1 MPSAH
6 PRSPQ
11 VLPDPLK
18 HLSQLVFTPG
28 HLPRALWSVYVNLSN
43 WKLSTKYRV
52 SKVSRVMMATMISPY
67 LRYLVLTILVLQTSF
82 LVLTLR
88 YSRTHSNGEPY
99 IATTVVFLTECLK
112 YFLCLVLLLWQ
123 KDGSLK
129 CMINEFR
136 HEIILRPMDTVM
148 LAIPASLYTLQ
159 NNLLILALTNLD
171 AATYQVTYQL
181 KILTTAGFSVL
192 LLGKQL
198 DSKQW
203 VSLLLLMGGVALVQ
217 MPTMASSPLL
227 SAQEQQDQ
235 LIGFVA
241 VLTACFSSGFA
252 GVFYE
257 KLVKQSSQPSVIIR
271 NLQLGIFS
279 LIFSSSAMAY
289 YNSSD
294 ISTLGMF
301 YGYTSPVI
309 AVICLQACGG
319 LVVAATIKYADNI
332 LKGFATSISIIVS
345 TLCSWFVLEDLQ
357 PGSQFLA
364 GTAIVLAASLLYGLP
379 LAELCKPGKSAAKKT
394 VLSV

>member
-1 MPSAH
+1 MPLSQVFLNWL
-6 PRSPQ
+6 SSVQ
-11 VLPDPLK
+11 VLF
-18 HLSQLVFTPG
+18 LSPG
-28 HLPRALWSVYVNLSN
+28 QSGHRGNR
-43 WKLSTKYRV
+43 KQE
-52 SKVSRVMMATMISPY
+52 SRMITGISPY
-67 LRYLVLTILVLQTSF
+67 LRYLVLSVLVLQTSF
-82 LVLTLR
+82 LVLILR

-99 IATTVVFLTECLK
+99 TPTTVVFLTECLK
-112 YFLCLVLLLWQ
+112 YFLCLVIMLWQ
-123 KDGSLK
+123 KNGSVLA
-129 CMINEFR
+129 MVHDFR
-136 HEIILRPMDTVM
+136 HEIILRPKDTIM

-198 DSKQW
+198 DGKQW
-203 VSLLLLMGGVALVQ
+203 IALLLLMGGVALVQ
-217 MPTMASSPLL
+217 MPSTSSNLT
-227 SAQEQQDQ
+227 SERQQDQ
-235 LIGFVA
+235 MIGFVA

-279 LIFSSSAMAY
+279 LIFSSFAMLY
-289 YNSSD
+289 YNSSE
-294 ISTLGMF
+294 IFSLGMF
-301 YGYTSPVI
+301 YGYTKPVV

-345 TLCSWFVLEDLQ
+345 TICSWFVLEDLQ

-364 GTAIVLAASLLYGLP
+364 GTSIVLSASLLYGLP
-379 LAELCKPGKSAAKKT
+379 LQEMCRRKKPSGKKT
-394 VLSV
+394 LISV